1 MTRMKNPTSCIL
13 CASMWDLY
21 FVVVE
26 SDGLFMKRNRNHKW
40 ICLFL
45 VMMVLISG
53 MCLEKIPADSY
64 FSCKQ
69 ANTITKTNGI
79 IHDVSAYRTETLS
92 QREVL
97 SSLKTAKRDFR
108 RTQIRA
114 NYLSRLCILSAEQ
127 FPKNIQAK
135 RVVEE
140 DGLYCKET
148 CSVAILCYIHN
159 QDGEKA

>member
-1 MTRMKNPTSCIL
+1 MHFI
-13 CASMWDLY
+13 
-21 FVVVE
+21 VVE
-26 SDGLFMKRNRNHKW
+26 RDGLFMRRNRNHKW
-40 ICLFL
+40 VCLFL
-45 VMMVLISG
+45 AMMILISG

-69 ANTITKTNGI
+69 TNAITKTDGI

-97 SSLKTAKRDFR
+97 SSLKTAKRDLR

-114 NYLSRLCILSAEQ
+114 NNLSRLCIFSEELFS
-127 FPKNIQAK
+127 KNFQTKLVA
-135 RVVEE
+135 EE
-140 DGLYCKET
+140 DGIFCKET
-148 CSVAILCYIHN
+148 CSVAILSYIHN